1 MIRRLRAV
9 FHLAETLMDIAG
21 RLADG
26 LGEQLVIH
34 EMGAGAGGQIAS
46 IPDKLHRPQ
55 VDLPIAFDG
64 VLNGS
69 NTSAH

>member
-34 EMGAGAGGQIAS
+34 EMGA
-46 IPDKLHRPQ
+46 PDP
-55 VDLPIAFDG
+55 PIR
-64 VLNGS
+64 
-69 NTSAH
+69 